1 MAAAPAEGAPGHKT
15 AVVKHK
21 ADGRTVIEQRK
32 VVRRPVQ
39 RTVRYQTSYRPA
51 HAAYRPVYA
60 TPHRTWARGQRFDYR
75 YAPRYRVVNNY
86 RGYNRLYT
94 PPRGYHWVQS
104 GNDAVLVAIA
114 SGDRKSTRLH
124 SSP

>member
-21 ADGRTVIEQRK
+21 ADGRTVIQQRK

-60 TPHRTWARGQRFDYR
+60 TPHRPRARGQRFDYR
-75 YAPRYRVVNNY
+75 YAPRYRVGHNY
-86 RGYNRLYT
+86 RAYNRLYP
-94 PPRGYHWVQS
+94 PPRGRQWVQS
-104 GNDAVLVAIA
+104 GKDALPVASA
-114 SGDRKSTRLH
+114 SGLDRTGPRL
-124 SSP
+124 